1 MICHVAGD
9 RALQGHPVERAI
21 RAVLVVDIVE
31 SVRLIEQDE
40 EGAIARWLSLVNHV
54 EADLLA
60 AGEGRLVKCLG
71 DGMLMEFGDVRAAL
85 SVAFAIRH
93 ASKRLN
99 FGVAPDRQMLLRM
112 GIEISDVIID
122 QRDLYGRGVN
132 LANRLASL
140 AGPDEIV
147 ISAEVRDRL
156 TPVLDA
162 DIEDLGEC
170 YLKHVEAPVRAYR
183 IGPPGPAAGDHA
195 RLLVGR
201 TAADARGHPVHR
213 ARRHRRTSTCS
224 VRFWP
229 RR

>member
-1 MICHVAGD
+1 
-9 RALQGHPVERAI
+9 
-21 RAVLVVDIVE
+21 VLVVDIVE
-31 SVRLIEQDE
+31 SVRLIELDE

-60 AGEGRLVKCLG
+60 TAEGRLVKCLG
-71 DGMLMEFGDVRAAL
+71 DGMLLEFSNVQEAV
-85 SVAFAIRH
+85 SVAFAIQH

-122 QRDLYGRGVN
+122 QHDVYGHGVN
-132 LANRLASL
+132 LASRLASL

-147 ISAEVRDRL
+147 VSAQVRDRL

-162 DIEDLGEC
+162 DVEDLGEC

-183 IGPPGPAAGDHA
+183 IGPPVRGRRSRPASSWASCDQPSPSSRSPPVRA
-195 RLLVGR
+195 PPT
-201 TAADARGHPVHR
+201 TA
-213 ARRHRRTSTCS
+213 CS
-224 VRFWP
+224 VRCSP